1 MNGQGAAVDA
11 PRGDGGQQISM
22 KFGGDGVNFC
32 KKKNE
37 RGKWV
42 ITVENSIKK
51 KREWTKLKERVKSMW
66 RWTLKKKSSK

>member
-51 KREWTKLKERVKSMW
+51 KENELN
-66 RWTLKKKSSK
+66 